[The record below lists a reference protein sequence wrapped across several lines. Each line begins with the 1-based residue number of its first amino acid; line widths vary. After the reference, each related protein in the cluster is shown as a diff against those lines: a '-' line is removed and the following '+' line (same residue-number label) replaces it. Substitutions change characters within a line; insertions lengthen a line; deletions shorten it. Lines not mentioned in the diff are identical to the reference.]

1 MSAEEND
8 TTSQNLPTLALTRAT
23 SACRGIVP
31 DHATWCL
38 IVNEH
43 APDLVLGV
51 IAEVSAFDSMQG
63 SALALAG
70 FQPSARSREGHPVS
84 LQRLRHSLHPQAPL
98 SSSEGIPVDS
108 QLWRLTKEGYMVNRD
123 GSSSLASRLLVES
136 SPVQSSLV

>member
-8 TTSQNLPTLALTRAT
+8 TNNQTTLPTLTLARAT

-51 IAEVSAFDSMQG
+51 IANVAAFDAMQG
-63 SALALAG
+63 SALVLTG
-70 FQPSARSREGHPVS
+70 FTPSARSREGHPVS
-84 LQRLRHSLHPQAPL
+84 LQPLLRHPPGTSATPNQ
-98 SSSEGIPVDS
+98 EGHEKQEGVPINS

-123 GSSSLASRLLVES
+123 GSSRL
-136 SPVQSSLV
+136 